1 MVAMFKTIKL
11 AAVVLVACQVA
22 AAAAPGGQK
31 MDTVRD
37 RLWIW
42 CHQAG
47 SNNGMFGLPGESR
60 MTPAEAAFYLDVPNA
75 LMVVFQGKPEPPFDR
90 LAVSMRPLKRVVWSI
105 IGDSSSTRND
115 KETDID
121 EVISLA
127 RKFPNL
133 SGGIMDD
140 FFRPAD
146 ASGAIS
152 RYGTADI
159 ASFRKRLNQAPN
171 KLDLWVVVYT
181 HNLDLPIRP
190 YLDNCDVV
198 TFWTWNAAD
207 LRDLTKNFERF
218 EEVAGPARKVLGCYM
233 WDFGTGKPMPL
244 YLMKLQCEKGLQW
257 LKEGRIEGMIFLSS
271 VVCDLDLE
279 AVEWTRRWIADAGDQ
294 PLKPTAAER

>member
-1 MVAMFKTIKL
+1 
-11 AAVVLVACQVA
+11 
-22 AAAAPGGQK
+22 

-37 RLWIW
+37 RLWVW

-47 SNNGMFGLPGESR
+47 SNNGMFGVPGESR

-127 RKFPNL
+127 GKFPNF
-133 SGGIMDD
+133 SGGMMDD
-140 FFRPAD
+140 FFHPAD
-146 ASGAIS
+146 EKGAIS

-159 ASFRKRLNQAPN
+159 ASFRKRLNQAPK

-198 TFWTWNAAD
+198 TFWTWSAAD

-218 EEVAGPARKVLGCYM
+218 EQVAGPARKVLGCYM

-279 AVEWTRRWIADAGDQ
+279 AVEWTRRWIADVGDQ
-294 PLKPTAAER
+294 PLKPTAAAR